1 MFKGEMKLMRLW
13 VLVLLLIATD
23 RVFAESNSVNL
34 ALPSS
39 PGSYASDRVRA
50 GNLECSN
57 AIGGATNVEFGV
69 VGILNQNGPYD
80 NRFGSQYGTPDYYDS
95 NELIRDVGVY
105 AKITIPLD
113 KPKER
118 LNCNTLYK
126 LELERRRLEI
136 QKLQAEVAQLR
147 SLQFADD
154 QE

>member
-1 MFKGEMKLMRLW
+1 MRIL
-13 VLVLLLIATD
+13 VLVLLLSVCNQ
-23 RVFAESNSVNL
+23 VFGDSSSLNL
-34 ALPSS
+34 ALPST

-57 AIGGATNVEFGV
+57 AIGGATNLEFGV

-80 NRFGSQYGTPDYYDS
+80 NRYSSQFGTPDYYDS
-95 NELIRDVGVY
+95 NALVKDVGVY

-126 LELERRRLEI
+126 LELEKRRLEI
-136 QKLQAEVAQLR
+136 QKLQREVAQLR

>member
-1 MFKGEMKLMRLW
+1 MKLMRIL
-13 VLVLLLIATD
+13 VFVLLMVVCERAFGDSSSL
-23 RVFAESNSVNL
+23 NL
-34 ALPSS
+34 ALPNSS
-39 PGSYASDRVRA
+39 GSYASDRIRA

-57 AIGGATNVEFGV
+57 AIGGATALEFGV

-80 NRFGSQYGTPDYYDS
+80 NRYGSSYTIPDNYDS
-95 NELIRDVGVY
+95 NDLIKDVGVY

-154 QE
+154 EE

>member
-1 MFKGEMKLMRLW
+1 MRLMRIF
-13 VLVLLLIATD
+13 VFVLLVIICD
-23 RVFAESNSVNL
+23 RAFAESSSLNL

-69 VGILNQNGPYD
+69 VGILNQNGPYN
-80 NRFGSQYGTPDYYDS
+80 NRFGSSYTMPDYYDS
-95 NELIRDVGVY
+95 NDLVKDVGVY

-118 LNCNTLYK
+118 MNCNTLFK

-136 QKLQAEVAQLR
+136 QRLQAEVAQLR
-147 SLQFADD
+147 NLQFADD
-154 QE
+154 EE

>member
-1 MFKGEMKLMRLW
+1 MRIF
-13 VLVLLLIATD
+13 VILLLMMLPD
-23 RVFAESNSVNL
+23 LVFGQSSSLNL

-50 GNLECSN
+50 GTLECQN
-57 AIGGATNVEFGV
+57 AIGGATALEFGV

-80 NRFGSQYGTPDYYDS
+80 NVFGSNTYINPDGWDQS
-95 NELIRDVGVY
+95 GMVKDVGVY

-118 LNCNTLYK
+118 LNCNELYK

-136 QKLQAEVAQLR
+136 QKLQQEVANLR
-147 SLQFADD
+147 QLQFADD
-154 QE
+154 NEE